1 MTETADSSF
10 PASARIPVFVVIAVT
25 AYVLGTASR
34 AEAATTP
41 AGPVGPASPGTVLGG
56 GDITVSTVM
65 APGSLVISVPLKDP
79 PLAGWLQPIVVT
91 DNRTGDPGWTVT
103 AILTDQ
109 PTDRLGWK
117 PNLLGAAPGESIV
130 LGPAFGVRPDLN
142 LDQPRILASAA
153 PGASLGT
160 ARLDAAL
167 SLDTPSAAG
176 PAATFTL
183 TAI

>member
-10 PASARIPVFVVIAVT
+10 PAAARVPVFVVIAVT
-25 AYVLGTASR
+25 AYVLGAASPARAADAAAGTA
-34 AEAATTP
+34 
-41 AGPVGPASPGTVLGG
+41 AGPGTVLGG
-56 GDITVSTVM
+56 GDITVSTAM
-65 APGSLVISVPLKDP
+65 APGSLVISVPLKEA
-79 PLAGWLQPIVVT
+79 PLAGRLQPIVVT

-109 PTDRLGWK
+109 PTGGLGWK
-117 PNLLGAAPGESIV
+117 PNLLDAAPGEAIV
-130 LGPAFGVRPDLN
+130 LGPGITVRPNLG